1 MVSMK
6 TKKLFSLFSIIT
18 IALLLTISFSGC
30 IQKKEGKEKKQPTII
45 NHIEI
50 FDETSILPNWKDG
63 EYHDYKATTK
73 KLNNFNQEYPDLVDV
88 FSIGKSVEDRD
99 IWCIKITNKEK
110 YQDKYI
116 SVIDGS
122 IHGNE
127 WESIEI
133 CLYFAE
139 YLLINFGE
147 NKTIT
152 NMLNVSELYLI
163 PMLNPDGREKDMRW
177 NENGIDLNRNFDV
190 HFGRIKGHSFRL
202 GKLFGFIKIPM
213 IELPR
218 KGIYTNA
225 GRRAFSEPE
234 TSALRDFMKSL
245 DSEKLSFYVNCHTAV
260 HGVASVINIDFK
272 PEFLVSENEKEVLNK
287 ALVWIDGN
295 TEYDTYAVGSY
306 SFSGAGFAHH
316 WVFKEFCIPSFVFEL
331 LSQDYE
337 PGYNGGGPHDSLVHW
352 MKASLPVLIF
362 LLTNIE
368 NLYNWETP
376 DIEPVLSES
385 MPPKPLK

>member
-1 MVSMK
+1 MNKK
-6 TKKLFSLFSIIT
+6 TSKTAIFFLCIILVT
-18 IALLLTISFSGC
+18 LSFSGC
-30 IQKKEGKEKKQPTII
+30 IQKNEDREEKQLSMNNKKNI
-45 NHIEI
+45 
-50 FDETSILPNWKDG
+50 DKTSILPDWNDG
-63 EYHDYKATTK
+63 MYHDYEKTK
-73 KLNNFNQEYPDLVDV
+73 QFLLSLNNEYPDLVEV

-99 IWCIKITNKEK
+99 IWCIKVTNEK
-110 YQDKYI
+110 NYQNKYVGI
-116 SVIDGS
+116 VDGC

-127 WESIEI
+127 WESAEI
-133 CLYFAE
+133 CLYLAE

-147 NKTIT
+147 NKTIS
-152 NMLNVSELYLI
+152 NIMNLSEIYLI
-163 PMLNPDGREKDMRW
+163 PILNPDGREKDMRW

-260 HGVASVINIDFK
+260 HGVASVINIDYK

-287 ALVWIDGN
+287 ALVWVDEN

-316 WVFKEFCIPSFVFEL
+316 WVFKEFRIPSFVFEL

-337 PGYNGGGPHDSLVHW
+337 PGYSGGGPHDSLVHW

-368 NLYNWETP
+368 NLHNWETP

-385 MPPKPLK
+385 VPPGSLK